1 MSDVVLKV
9 EKFEDYKVSL
19 TLTTRIVT
27 AIDMLY
33 YNEKFHTEQETE
45 GPWNTFFRELSEYLS
60 PYEVGYDILCEYFK
74 GVDDVI
80 LEIRVDLWKHADRQ
94 NKTPLNGEHIAG
106 TLLTHLFK
114 HLEFRTNWS
123 ARELKGLTLFA
134 KK

>member
-94 NKTPLNGEHIAG
+94 NKTPLNGEHI
-106 TLLTHLFK
+106 
-114 HLEFRTNWS
+114 N
-123 ARELKGLTLFA
+123 
-134 KK
+134 